1 MSRVNHSRLDQ
12 NLRPILTKIE
22 RFISEYVAKSTAK
35 GLVIG
40 LSGGLD
46 SSVVLKLCVNAVGS
60 DKVIGLVMPSRHT
73 PQEDINDAT
82 ELAAALKVRY
92 QVIDIDPIIERFAQ
106 VLPEDK
112 RVMGNLAARVRM
124 SILYYHAAISSYL
137 VVGTSDKSE
146 RETGFFT
153 KFGDGVADMLP
164 IADL

>member
-60 DKVIGLVMPSRHT
+60 D
-73 PQEDINDAT
+73 
-82 ELAAALKVRY
+82 
-92 QVIDIDPIIERFAQ
+92 
-106 VLPEDK
+106 
-112 RVMGNLAARVRM
+112 
-124 SILYYHAAISSYL
+124 
-137 VVGTSDKSE
+137 
-146 RETGFFT
+146 
-153 KFGDGVADMLP
+153 
-164 IADL
+164 